1 MTKLCETCKWFVAE
15 VSVCTNADSRHCADF
30 VGKYCGSENA
40 VEYRDLKARQAKA
53 YRKEY
58 YKALTREEPQI
69 GDNTKYGNPFF
80 KIERRVNTD
89 GALWQ

>member
-1 MTKLCETCKWFVAE
+1 MLKRQYLEQKLYELDNLQLAVP
-15 VSVCTNADSRHCADF
+15 
-30 VGKYCGSENA
+30 GSENA
-40 VEYRDLKARQAKA
+40 VEYRNLKARQAKA

-80 KIERRVNTD
+80 KVERRVNTD